1 MEIRRALEAYRPF
14 NEQEERD
21 RQAMLAAMAAHED
34 IFLRSCAFFHMTAS
48 AWIVNARRDR
58 ALMAWHNIYRS
69 WSWLGGHADGEED
82 LLSVALR
89 EAREESGLVHVRPA
103 SEDIFSLEILTVD
116 GHEKRE
122 STCIPTCTSTLPT
135 SSKRTR
141 RTNCATSPTRTAAL
155 TGFPSTRR
163 WPPPW
168 SRGCKGG
175 SMKNSTPNCA
185 RVGEMSRLFRMATEA
200 DAQALLAIYAPYTRG
215 TASFEDGPPALEE
228 FAARIRDISA
238 VYPYIVCEV
247 DGEIA
252 GYAYAHLYKERAA
265 YRWNVEVTIYLSPA
279 FHRRGIGRAL
289 MQRLLE
295 MLRRQGVRMA
305 YSCITLP
312 NPASTGLHAAM
323 GFAEAGVLTDA
334 GWKNGQWRDVVWM
347 QKRLNESTDAP
358 REVVP
363 IGNIDVRDLLG
374 SD

>member
-1 MEIRRALEAYRPF
+1 
-14 NEQEERD
+14 
-21 RQAMLAAMAAHED
+21 
-34 IFLRSCAFFHMTAS
+34 
-48 AWIVNARRDR
+48 
-58 ALMAWHNIYRS
+58 
-69 WSWLGGHADGEED
+69 
-82 LLSVALR
+82 
-89 EAREESGLVHVRPA
+89 
-103 SEDIFSLEILTVD
+103 
-116 GHEKRE
+116 
-122 STCIPTCTSTLPT
+122 
-135 SSKRTR
+135 
-141 RTNCATSPTRTAAL
+141 
-155 TGFPSTRR
+155 
-163 WPPPW
+163 
-168 SRGCKGG
+168 
-175 SMKNSTPNCA
+175 
-185 RVGEMSRLFRMATEA
+185 MSRLFRMATEA

-265 YRWNVEVTIYLSPA
+265 YRWNMEVTIYLSPA

-347 QKRLNESTDAP
+347 QKRLNESTAAP

-374 SD
+374 SDE

>member
-1 MEIRRALEAYRPF
+1 
-14 NEQEERD
+14 
-21 RQAMLAAMAAHED
+21 
-34 IFLRSCAFFHMTAS
+34 
-48 AWIVNARRDR
+48 
-58 ALMAWHNIYRS
+58 MAWHNIYSS
-69 WSWLGGHADGEED
+69 WSWLGGHADGETD
-82 LLSVALR
+82 LLCVALR

-116 GHEKRE
+116 GHEKRGKYVHSHLHLNITYLLE
-122 STCIPTCTSTLPT
+122 ADEADELRDKPDENSGVKWFSLDDAVAASVEPWMQ
-135 SSKRTR
+135 R
-141 RTNCATSPTRTAAL
+141 RVYEKLNAKLRA
-155 TGFPSTRR
+155 G
-163 WPPPW
+163 
-168 SRGCKGG
+168 
-175 SMKNSTPNCA
+175 
-185 RVGEMSRLFRMATEA
+185 VGKMSRLFRLATEA

-265 YRWNVEVTIYLSPA
+265 YRWNVEVDHLPLA
-279 FHRRGIGRAL
+279 
-289 MQRLLE
+289 RLPPPGHWPRPDAAIAGE

-347 QKRLNESTDAP
+347 QKRLNESADAP

-363 IGNIDVRDLLG
+363 IGNIDVRDLLE